1 MVNKKARHLVEELES
16 QFSSLQ
22 GKIGKA
28 KDTYI
33 ANHQKDYDRAR
44 RSVEIS
50 RKRLNSARKSAAGAA
65 EKFSRTGSLA
75 AQYQLKKARAA
86 AVLLGESLMEAK
98 EIMSTAKEKL
108 SSARPFEK
116 KLAARA
122 KALAVFEKEWDK
134 KQKLAE
140 KAKAKRAADRKKA
153 AKNKAKAGKS

>member
-1 MVNKKARHLVEELES
+1 
-16 QFSSLQ
+16 
-22 GKIGKA
+22 
-28 KDTYI
+28 
-33 ANHQKDYDRAR
+33 
-44 RSVEIS
+44 
-50 RKRLNSARKSAAGAA
+50 
-65 EKFSRTGSLA
+65 
-75 AQYQLKKARAA
+75 
-86 AVLLGESLMEAK
+86 
-98 EIMSTAKEKL
+98 MSTAKEKL